1 MSDNKT
7 SEAKRDYEVGRD
19 KPPVPS
25 CFKKGQ
31 SGNPRGPRPKSLPG
45 LLVDALNETVVR
57 PSTDSAERSPS
68 ARPSGEPADGRP
80 PGQAFR
86 G

>member
-19 KPPVPS
+19 KPPVHS

-45 LLVDALNETVVR
+45 LLVDALNETVVATIDGQR
-57 PSTDSAERSPS
+57 REITKREAV
-68 ARPSGEPADGRP
+68 GEPADGRP